1 MSPDSVGY
9 YVCEVSSSPPA
20 SLRHELSILSPPT
33 ATILKEERTYKI
45 DAGREL
51 ALVCTG
57 TGDPKPVIKWKREV
71 MLKKEYQRPTVFF
84 SQQSSAEIGIDFHT
98 LED

>member
-71 MLKKEYQRPTVFF
+71 NLKKSTKVLLFF
-84 SQQSSAEIGIDFHT
+84 FNMPVLKLVETSTI
-98 LED
+98 